1 MGIANYKQWMKDSTI
16 EEKKELAIKARTSL
30 SLLYQLDYGTR
41 NASADLAGRI
51 EQGVKSINRRKRH
64 TPLPEVMKGDLCE
77 TCAKC
82 RFYKEG
88 DCK

>member
-1 MGIANYKQWMKDSTI
+1 MSIAKFKQWMAGSTPG
-16 EEKKELAIKARTSL
+16 EKKELAIKAKTSL

-64 TPLPEVMKGDLCE
+64 TPLPEVLRGDLCE

-82 RFYKEG
+82 KFYKEG
-88 DCK
+88 DCS

>member
-1 MGIANYKQWMKDSTI
+1 MSVANFKKWMAESSAS
-16 EEKKELAIKARTSL
+16 EKKELAIKARTSL

-64 TPLPEVMKGDLCE
+64 TPLPEVRKGDLCE

-82 RFYKEG
+82 RFYKE
-88 DCK
+88 CE

>member
-1 MGIANYKQWMKDSTI
+1 MSTAKFKDWMKLSTAL
-16 EEKKELAIKARTSL
+16 EKKELAIKARTSL

-41 NASADLAGRI
+41 KASADLAGRI

-64 TPLPEVMKGDLCE
+64 TPLPDVQRGDLCE

-82 RFYKEG
+82 RFYKE
-88 DCK
+88 CE